1 MFYYF
6 NKFFFQPIM
15 VILTYKIHFFE
26 FSFSIID
33 ILFFGFWCSMLALI
47 IKVIVNMGD

>member
-1 MFYYF
+1 MFSAF
-6 NKFFFQPIM
+6 NKVIFQPL
-15 VILTYKIHFFE
+15 VYILTYKIRIYE

-33 ILFFGFWCSMLALI
+33 ILFFGFWCAMLALI